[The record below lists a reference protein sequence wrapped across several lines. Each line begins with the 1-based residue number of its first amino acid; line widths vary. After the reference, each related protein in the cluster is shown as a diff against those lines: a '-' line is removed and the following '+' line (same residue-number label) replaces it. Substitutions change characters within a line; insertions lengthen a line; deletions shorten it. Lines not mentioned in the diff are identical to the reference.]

1 MTGMHSDTL
10 IFSIFLIFTGAAI
23 VATLVLF
30 TRQSLLVAYIL
41 LGIVLGPWG
50 PWGAKLV
57 AYSTIV
63 RQIGDIGIIFLLFLL
78 GLHLPPQKLI
88 HMFRKTTIVAITS
101 SIIFV
106 AVGYVIGKTFGFS
119 NQESLIIGAA
129 MMFSSTII
137 GLKLLPTTVLH
148 HRHTG
153 ELMISVLLLQD
164 LLAIIVLIF
173 LHGASYGGISWIK
186 FGFIF
191 ISLPVLIAMATLF
204 ERFILTKLFAKF
216 DRIQEYVFLLSIG
229 WCLSLAELAG
239 VMELSH
245 EIGAFIA
252 GVSIAASPI
261 ALYIAES
268 LKPLRDFFL
277 VMFFFSIGTNF
288 NLNYVPQIAI
298 PAILLATIVLL
309 CKPLVFKYLLQWVK
323 EPKQASAEVGIRLG
337 QASEFSLLVAY
348 LASGAAFGKTLI
360 GQNASCLIQA
370 ATILTFMV
378 SSYWVVA
385 RYPTPVATSDKLR
398 RD

>member
-1 MTGMHSDTL
+1 MV
-10 IFSIFLIFTGAAI
+10 FSIFLIFTGAAI

-41 LGIVLGPWG
+41 LGVALGPWG
-50 PWGAKLV
+50 LKLV
-57 AYSTIV
+57 GNSAVV
-63 RQIGDIGIIFLLFLL
+63 RQIGDVGIIFLLFLL

-88 HMFRKTTIVAITS
+88 QMFRKTTIVAVTS
-101 SIIFV
+101 SLIFV
-106 AVGYVIGKTFGFS
+106 ALGFAIGKIFGFS

-137 GLKLLPTTVLH
+137 GLKLLPTTILH

-153 ELMISVLLLQD
+153 EVMISVLLLQD

-173 LHGASYGGISWIK
+173 LHGASSGGISWIK
-186 FGFIF
+186 LGFIGV
-191 ISLPVLIAMATLF
+191 SLPLLIAIAVIV
-204 ERFILTKLFAKF
+204 ERYILVKLFAKF
-216 DRIQEYVFLLSIG
+216 DCIQEYIFLLSIG
-229 WCLSLAELAG
+229 WCLGLAELAG
-239 VMELSH
+239 AFGLSH

-261 ALYIAES
+261 ALFIAES

-277 VMFFFSIGTNF
+277 VMFFFSIGAGF
-288 NLNYVPQIAI
+288 NLNYASHIVF
-298 PAILLATIVLL
+298 PALLLAGLMLL
-309 CKPLVFKYLLQWVK
+309 IKPFVFKYLLMWVG
-323 EPKQASAEVGIRLG
+323 ETKQVAMEAGVRLG

-348 LASGAAFGKTLI
+348 LAGGASLGQTLMSEK
-360 GQNASCLIQA
+360 ASYLLQA
-370 ATILTFMV
+370 ATIITFMI

-385 RYPTPVATSDKLR
+385 RYPTPVAMSDRMR